1 MRKPDSQVAYN
12 LQLSLGWL
20 PCNVHEDRSGLSL
33 LWLTRCVGSQPTI
46 LSIRLLVSIPAVP
59 IFPIFFIR
67 LFFFSPF
74 YFSYLFFVL
83 RDLRVFFLLADFLP
97 PSITNPRGFSR
108 KRLAKEES
116 CSTWKYNP
124 VANFVA
130 AIQHFF
136 LDKVGNVCT
145 LRSLIYHQVHSFV
158 SSPSFFLCVCVFNF
172 KFRDETNAIFN
183 QTNLEGYTLY
193 TYPVNGEEV
202 PSISR
207 PVYPI
212 CLI

>member
-1 MRKPDSQVAYN
+1 MFTGID
-12 LQLSLGWL
+12 LGSLCFGSLAVW
-20 PCNVHEDRSGLSL
+20 DRSQQFSLS
-33 LWLTRCVGSQPTI
+33 
-46 LSIRLLVSIPAVP
+46 VSWSRSPRFQSSP
-59 IFPIFFIR
+59 SSSFDF
-67 LFFFSPF
+67 FFFSPF

-116 CSTWKYNP
+116 CSTWKYHP

-158 SSPSFFLCVCVFNF
+158 SSPSFFFVCVFNF

>member
-1 MRKPDSQVAYN
+1 MFTRIDLGSLCFGSLAVWDLSQ
-12 LQLSLGWL
+12 QFSLSVSWS
-20 PCNVHEDRSGLSL
+20 RSPRFQS
-33 LWLTRCVGSQPTI
+33 SP
-46 LSIRLLVSIPAVP
+46 SSS
-59 IFPIFFIR
+59 FDFF
-67 LFFFSPF
+67 FFFSPF
-74 YFSYLFFVL
+74 YFAYLFFVL

-116 CSTWKYNP
+116 CSTWKYHP

-158 SSPSFFLCVCVFNF
+158 SSPSFFFCVCFQLQVSWRDKRNLQSNESGGIYFVYVPRQWRRGSINF
-172 KFRDETNAIFN
+172 
-183 QTNLEGYTLY
+183 
-193 TYPVNGEEV
+193 
-202 PSISR
+202 
-207 PVYPI
+207 
-212 CLI
+212 